1 MPFLH
6 FLEEIRIPPLTWLFS
21 ALTYAGGEI
30 AFFVVA
36 MIILWCGNKRTGYY
50 VLVTGLFGVVLNQFM
65 KIFFRIPRPWV
76 ADPSLH
82 PVASAVPGAEGYSF
96 PSGHTQNAVGLF
108 GSLAVTARNRRVRG
122 LLIALT
128 ILIPF
133 SRMYLG
139 VHTPLDV
146 GVAFV
151 CGWLLVFLLR
161 GTFRDD
167 ARYRSAMPYIIAA
180 ALTLCAA
187 LFVYVFFVL
196 DREGVDE
203 YNLGAAMK
211 NSATLLGCV
220 PVLPIAYIVD
230 EKYLRFDTRGR
241 WYVQIIKTVAGLAL
255 VILIK
260 LLMPYPLEALTRD
273 YYVSRAVTYFLM
285 MLFACVLYPMLFPYV
300 SKIKVPVL
308 DRLGER
314 ASRRFVCRRTAS
326 AGESANG
333 ENNGETDTDGEES

>member
-6 FLEEIRIPPLTWLFS
+6 FLEGIRIPPLTWLFS
-21 ALTYAGGEI
+21 ALTYVGGEI
-30 AFFVVA
+30 AFFVIA

-50 VLVTGLFGVVLNQFM
+50 VLVTGLFGVVINQFM

-108 GSLAVTARNRRVRG
+108 GSLAVTAKKRWIRA
-122 LLIALT
+122 LLIALA

-151 CGWLLVFLLR
+151 CGWVLVFLLC

-196 DREGVDE
+196 DRDGVDE

-230 EKYLRFDTRGR
+230 EKYLHFDTRGR
-241 WYVQIIKTVAGLAL
+241 WYVQIIKTVTGLAL
-255 VILIK
+255 VIIIK
-260 LLMPYPLEALTRD
+260 TLMPYPLEALTGD
-273 YYVSRAVTYFLM
+273 YYISRAVTYFLM
-285 MLFACVLYPMLFPYV
+285 MLFACVLYPMLFPYI
-300 SKIKVPVL
+300 SKISIPAL

-314 ASRRFVCRRTAS
+314 ISHLFADRRTKKSVECAS
-326 AGESANG
+326 G
-333 ENNGETDTDGEES
+333 ENTDAEDTDGKEN